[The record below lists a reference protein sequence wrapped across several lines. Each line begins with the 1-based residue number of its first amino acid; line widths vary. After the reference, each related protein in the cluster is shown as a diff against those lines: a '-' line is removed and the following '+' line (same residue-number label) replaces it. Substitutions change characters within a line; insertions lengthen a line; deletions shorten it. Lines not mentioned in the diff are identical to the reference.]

1 MFRVQVKP
9 EMLRWARERAGL
21 SIDALEAKFPN
32 IVKWES
38 GDEQPPFGQLEKL
51 AKATHLPFGYFFL
64 QEPLREEYP
73 IEHFRTV
80 DDRVPAKLSIDL
92 LDTIYLMQRRQAW
105 MREHLVEQGH
115 APLDFVGSVGEEESP
130 VTVAAKMRD
139 ALGIPFDWAQK
150 HRTWEKALG
159 ALREHMEDAG
169 IFVVTNGV
177 VGNNTRRVLR
187 VEEFR
192 GFVLVDEY
200 APFIFVNGVDGK
212 SARMFTLAH
221 ELAHVVYGHS
231 ASFDFKDVHP
241 AQHVSEQKCN
251 QAAAEFLVP
260 EEWARQ
266 FWPKVKNSRRP
277 YHAVGSRRK
286 VSPLVVA
293 RRLLDLQLIDKDEFF
308 EFYEEVR
315 TAERIWKEKQKE
327 RKEAGGDFYNTQ
339 NVRVGK
345 PFAAAVVRAAR
356 SGRLT
361 YTEAYRLTGLWGNT
375 FEEYAE
381 RIGLGGEFSTI
392 SG

>member
-1 MFRVQVKP
+1 MLSYFCFSASASAIFTPPMARRERRLSPKCHRANRRRACWRTPTHPQGIPFCPNPGRPASSRLYSIVRLSATEFSSNFSKSLNSISAMGLSIIKKSPACSPAAMLPQRAARAEKRENLPFHDQILLLQRPRFRAYNPHSRCPWRPHEPTGKSTHQPPLRAPSRADCLRARRAGLMFRVQVKP

-177 VGNNTRRVLR
+177 VGNNTHRVCCASRSFADLCWLTNTRR
-187 VEEFR
+187 
-192 GFVLVDEY
+192 
-200 APFIFVNGVDGK
+200 
-212 SARMFTLAH
+212 
-221 ELAHVVYGHS
+221 
-231 ASFDFKDVHP
+231 SF
-241 AQHVSEQKCN
+241 
-251 QAAAEFLVP
+251 L
-260 EEWARQ
+260 
-266 FWPKVKNSRRP
+266 
-277 YHAVGSRRK
+277 
-286 VSPLVVA
+286 
-293 RRLLDLQLIDKDEFF
+293 
-308 EFYEEVR
+308 
-315 TAERIWKEKQKE
+315 
-327 RKEAGGDFYNTQ
+327 
-339 NVRVGK
+339 
-345 PFAAAVVRAAR
+345 
-356 SGRLT
+356 
-361 YTEAYRLTGLWGNT
+361 
-375 FEEYAE
+375 
-381 RIGLGGEFSTI
+381 
-392 SG
+392 